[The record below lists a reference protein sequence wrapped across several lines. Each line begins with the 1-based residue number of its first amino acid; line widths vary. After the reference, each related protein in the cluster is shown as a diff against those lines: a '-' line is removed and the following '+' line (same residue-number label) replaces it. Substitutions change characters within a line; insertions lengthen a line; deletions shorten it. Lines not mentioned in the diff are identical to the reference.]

1 MAVEKVVDPRALLLL
16 LILWLIAPQAI
27 AQDAPDPIATPAA
40 TPSPI
45 NQPVR
50 VALAGQPPFVSTASD
65 GAYQGLSIDVWEQV
79 AAKNGWT
86 FQYQHFTR
94 ETDALRSV
102 AEGKS
107 DILVGDI
114 SIVSSLFQTVEFSQ
128 PYARAGLQIM
138 IPGARPHTLSRLIE
152 DLETWG
158 HIKAF
163 WIILG
168 VIALAT
174 LLVTLF
180 ERRHNPDFPKTWRDG
195 IAEAA
200 YYVISLSLGKSGYK
214 GFGGWFGRLV
224 MITWTIAGV
233 VVVIYMTSSVTTI
246 MTTEAINSHIVGPES
261 LPGKVVGVVTGS
273 RALTYLQHNGI
284 TYTEFPDMESA
295 VQKLLQGSI
304 PAIVGSAPLLQS
316 FDKAHPHLN
325 ITEVGRV
332 FEHYNYGF
340 AMPIGSP
347 LRTPL
352 NQALLDLQENG
363 VLLKIGQ
370 NYFGAVYQL

>member
-1 MAVEKVVDPRALLLL
+1 MAVEKVVAPRALLLL
-16 LILWLIAPQAI
+16 LILWLIAPHAT
-27 AQDAPDPIATPAA
+27 AQDAPDPIEVPAATPAA
-40 TPSPI
+40 FTQPI
-45 NQPVR
+45 R
-50 VALAGQPPFVSTASD
+50 VALAGQAPFVSSVD
-65 GAYQGLSIDVWEQV
+65 DIYQGLSIDVWQQV
-79 AAKNGWT
+79 ATKNGWT
-86 FQYQHFTR
+86 FQYQHFDHQA
-94 ETDALRSV
+94 DALRSV

-114 SIVSSLFQTVEFSQ
+114 SIISSLFQTVEFSQ

-138 IPGARPHTLSRLIE
+138 IPGARPHTFSRLIE

-168 VIALAT
+168 VIAAAT
-174 LLVTLF
+174 ILVTLF

-195 IAEAA
+195 LAEAA

-214 GFGGWFGRLV
+214 GFGGWFGRVV
-224 MITWTIAGV
+224 MIVWTILGV
-233 VVVIYMTSSVTTI
+233 VVVIYMTSSVTSV
-246 MTTEAINSHIVGPES
+246 MTAEAINSHIVGPES
-261 LPGKVVGVVTGS
+261 LPGKVVGVVSGS
-273 RALTYLQHNGI
+273 RAIAYLQHNGI
-284 TYTEFPDMESA
+284 TYTEFPDMDAA
-295 VQKLLQGSI
+295 VQKLLRGDI

-316 FDKAHPHLN
+316 YDKTHPQYN

-340 AMPIGSP
+340 AVPIGSP

-363 VLLKIGQ
+363 ILLKIGQ
-370 NYFGAVYQL
+370 EYFGSVYQL